1 MLGPNQHTDLAPCVE
16 DLGTLPP
23 DARATWNRR
32 SCSISRHCYFGGLSI
47 RTSDPDDA
55 AGFVAAVRS
64 GDEAAFGAL
73 TEPYRRQL
81 HVHCYRMLGSFDEA
95 EDLVQET
102 LLRAWRGRA
111 GFEGRSMVRTWLYRI
126 ATNACL
132 DHLESAQRRLQS
144 LESPQAGG
152 SNAVDWL
159 QPYPDR
165 LLDQIASSDSEPDAV
180 VIAKETI
187 ELAYLAAIQ
196 YLPPRQ
202 RAVLILRDAL
212 GWSAKEAANLLDES
226 VASVNSAL
234 HRARSLMRKR
244 LPKHRVEW
252 STASTPT
259 TAERKLLER
268 YMDATDRADVTAL
281 TALLRE
287 EVRLTMPPYPT
298 WFQGRD
304 EIANVFALAT
314 NPNLPTYQG
323 QFRTVATA
331 ANMQPAVA
339 AYVRRPG
346 DSQYRALGLDV
357 LRLEGDLV
365 IEITRFVNADL
376 FATFGLPPTI

>member
-1 MLGPNQHTDLAPCVE
+1 M
-16 DLGTLPP
+16 
-23 DARATWNRR
+23 
-32 SCSISRHCYFGGLSI
+32 
-47 RTSDPDDA
+47 
-55 AGFVAAVRS
+55 
-64 GDEAAFGAL
+64 DEAAFTAL

-132 DHLESAQRRLQS
+132 DLLANKSHHLLS
-144 LESPQAGG
+144 LESPQAAEP
-152 SNAVDWL
+152 NAVDWL

-165 LLDQIASSDSEPDAV
+165 LLDQMSSSDSEPDSM
-180 VIAKETI
+180 VIARETI

-196 YLPPRQ
+196 YLPPKQ
-202 RAVLILRDAL
+202 RATLILRDAL
-212 GWSAKEAANLLDES
+212 GWSAKETAKLLDET

-234 HRARSLMRKR
+234 NRARSSMRKR
-244 LPKHRVEW
+244 LPRQRLEW
-252 STASTPT
+252 ERAASPT

-268 YMDATDRADVTAL
+268 YMDATDRADVAGL

-287 EVRLTMPPYPT
+287 EALLTMPPFPT

-304 EIANVFALAT
+304 EIANAFALAID
-314 NPNLPTYQG
+314 PSLPTYQG
-323 QFRTVATA
+323 LFRTVATA
-331 ANMQPAVA
+331 ANRQPAVA

-346 DSQYRALGLDV
+346 DSEYRALGLDV
-357 LRLEGDLV
+357 LRLEGGLV
-365 IEITRFVNADL
+365 IEITRFVKADI
-376 FATFGLPPTI
+376 FAAFGLPPTL

>member
-1 MLGPNQHTDLAPCVE
+1 M
-16 DLGTLPP
+16 
-23 DARATWNRR
+23 
-32 SCSISRHCYFGGLSI
+32 SI
-47 RTSDPDDA
+47 RTANPEEA
-55 AGFVAAVRS
+55 AALVTAVRS
-64 GDEAAFGAL
+64 GDEAAFAAL

-132 DHLESAQRRLQS
+132 DALESRSRRLQS
-144 LESPQAGG
+144 VESPQAAE
-152 SNAVDWL
+152 SHTVDWL

-165 LLDQIASSDSEPDAV
+165 LLDQIAPSDSEPDAL
-180 VIAKETI
+180 VIARETI

-196 YLPPRQ
+196 YLPPKQ
-202 RAVLILRDAL
+202 RAILILRDAL
-212 GWSAKEAANLLDES
+212 GWSAKETASLLDES

-234 HRARSLMRKR
+234 HRARSSMRKR
-244 LPKHRVEW
+244 LPRRRLEW
-252 STASTPT
+252 TTAATPT
-259 TAERKLLER
+259 TAERTLLER
-268 YMDATDRADVTAL
+268 YMDATDRADVAAL

-298 WFQGRD
+298 WFEGRED
-304 EIANVFALAT
+304 IATVFALST
-314 NPNLPTYQG
+314 DPSSPTYLG
-323 QFRTVATA
+323 QLRTVATA
-331 ANMQPAVA
+331 ANRQPAVA

-346 DSQYRALGLDV
+346 ESEYRALGVDV

-365 IEITRFVNADL
+365 VEITRFVTADL
-376 FATFGLPPTI
+376 FPAFGLPPTL